1 MAPTEPIRF
10 VGHANVALLLQNGTL
25 DEFVPTADA
34 AELHAAAPQ
43 TREVRWYT
51 AGHDLNRQARD
62 DRHGWLVET
71 IGIDPM
77 QPAPT
82 GSRAVR

>member
-1 MAPTEPIRF
+1 MAPIEPIRF
-10 VGHANVALLLQNGTL
+10 VGHANIPLLLQNGTS
-25 DEFVPTADA
+25 DEFIPTADA

-43 TREVRWYT
+43 PKEIRWYT
-51 AGHDLNRQARD
+51 AGHNLTPQAGA
-62 DRHGWLVET
+62 DRYDWLVDK

-82 GSRAVR
+82 GSEAVR